1 MSIKSKIRTIPDYPI
16 KGIRFRDIST
26 LISDPEG
33 LQLAIDQ
40 FVDRYKKID
49 DFDLIVG
56 IESRGF
62 IVGSALSYAL
72 KKGFVMVRKP
82 GKLPGEVIAQEYKL
96 EYGTDSLEIHVD
108 AFNKGSKILLVDD
121 LLATGGT
128 VMAAIELIQ
137 KLGGTIFE
145 IAFIIDLP
153 DLGGREKLINKGYKI
168 FNLTEFEGD

>member
-1 MSIKSKIRTIPDYPI
+1 M
-16 KGIRFRDIST
+16 
-26 LISDPEG
+26 ISDPEG

-40 FVDRYKKID
+40 FVDRYKKND

-96 EYGTDSLEIHVD
+96 EYGTDTLEMHVD
-108 AFNKGSKILLVDD
+108 AFNEGSKILLVDD

-128 VMAAIELIQ
+128 IVAATELIK

>member
-1 MSIKSKIRTIPDYPI
+1 MCIRD
-16 KGIRFRDIST
+16 R
-26 LISDPEG
+26 
-33 LQLAIDQ
+33 

-82 GKLPGEVIAQEYKL
+82 GKLPGEVITQEYKL
-96 EYGTDSLEIHVD
+96 EYGTASLEIHID
-108 AFNKGSKILLVDD
+108 AFNEGSKILLVDD